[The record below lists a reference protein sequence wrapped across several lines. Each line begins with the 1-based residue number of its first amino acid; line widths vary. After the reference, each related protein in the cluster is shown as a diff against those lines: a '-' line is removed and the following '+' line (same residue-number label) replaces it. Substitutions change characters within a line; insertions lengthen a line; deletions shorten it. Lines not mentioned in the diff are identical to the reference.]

1 MYIYTVH
8 KYVYIYICVCVCAYH
23 MHKKNHIIYHIYI
36 YIYTYIYIYI
46 YIFLLVRFP
55 SLTSLLVLHPPD
67 GSRVFFLAPA
77 RSCRALAFRMSK
89 GSTVHRW
96 AKTLNPFSIM
106 SNEVWRSVFF
116 LWLCG
121 SAMSWSLRT
130 PKSYIKWNPM
140 VPKHVSDGQETQSCR
155 RAQALKSTWT
165 FGLSDHETLQ
175 HAKMNWTNKQT

>member
-1 MYIYTVH
+1 MICT
-8 KYVYIYICVCVCAYH
+8 YVYIHCTYLYMYICVCVPITCI
-23 MHKKNHIIYHIYI
+23 KRIISQNM
-36 YIYTYIYIYI
+36 YIYI

-55 SLTSLLVLHPPD
+55 SLTSLLVLHPPN

-96 AKTLNPFSIM
+96 AKTPSIFRWCQM
-106 SNEVWRSVFF
+106 RFEGVFLF

-121 SAMSWSLRT
+121 VRAMSWSLRT
-130 PKSYIKWNPM
+130 RKSYIKWNPM

-175 HAKMNWTNKQT
+175 HAKMN

>member
-1 MYIYTVH
+1 MYLCIYTLYIFIYIYM
-8 KYVYIYICVCVCAYH
+8 CVCAYH
-23 MHKKNHIIYHIYI
+23 MHKKNHITKHVH
-36 YIYTYIYIYI
+36 IYI

-55 SLTSLLVLHPPD
+55 SLTSLLVLHPPN

-96 AKTLNPFSIM
+96 AKTPSIFRWCQM
-106 SNEVWRSVFF
+106 RFEGVFLF

-121 SAMSWSLRT
+121 VRAMSWSLRT
-130 PKSYIKWNPM
+130 RKSYIKWNPM

-175 HAKMNWTNKQT
+175 HAKMN